1 MIVEPRSIHTITM
14 QNSSP
19 MYEGSYLS
27 QPFKSSTQYPDSI
40 DEFNNFRIGQVQM
53 AKISSRLKEKHL
65 KIWGQIWKI
74 DFLTTPLSDLI
85 KVAEMLYILQPYVN
99 ADPEVSQEQADI
111 HHAFFRLMELWGRF
125 DKDLSLWAKEE
136 VGPTA
141 NAADGLSRLEE
152 ARFLP
157 GVERFT
163 EVLRA
168 DGEDGL
174 PKDVEEF
181 VTTTLPLTRQIE
193 YWLTVQKAW

>member
-1 MIVEPRSIHTITM
+1 MKVETRSIHTITM

-27 QPFKSSTQYPDSI
+27 QPFKSTTQYPDSI
-40 DEFNNFRIGQVQM
+40 DEFKNFRIGQVQIST
-53 AKISSRLKEKHL
+53 ISSRLKEKHL
-65 KIWGQIWKI
+65 KIWGQIWNI
-74 DFLTTPLSDLI
+74 DFLTTPLSDSI
-85 KVAEMLYILQPYVN
+85 KVAEMLYILRPHVD
-99 ADPEVSQEQADI
+99 ADPECSQEQADI
-111 HHAFFRLMELWGRF
+111 HHAFVRLMELWGRF
-125 DKDLSLWAKEE
+125 ERALSLWAKDE

-157 GVERFT
+157 VVERFT
-163 EVLRA
+163 QVLKA

-174 PKDVEEF
+174 SKDVEEF

-193 YWLTVQKAW
+193 YWLTTQKAW